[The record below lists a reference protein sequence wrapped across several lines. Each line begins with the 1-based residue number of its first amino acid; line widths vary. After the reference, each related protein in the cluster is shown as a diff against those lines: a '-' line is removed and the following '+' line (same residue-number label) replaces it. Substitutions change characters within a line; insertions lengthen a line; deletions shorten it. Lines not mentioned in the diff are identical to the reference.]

1 MTPRHEQFRE
11 NQKTVELSGLGH
23 LDLKVAYTDAGE
35 GEPVVLLHGIPAW
48 SFLYHEVI
56 PLLAEERRVLAP
68 DLLGYGYSDRR
79 DRFDRSV
86 RAQAAMILRF
96 LDAFDIERATIVGH
110 DIGGAVALILAI
122 EHADRVER
130 LVLSNIV
137 AYDSWP
143 SSSMVS
149 LGDPFVW
156 GDRTAAEL
164 TEFVAEDLAVGFAD
178 QERKEDFEHGIVAPY
193 SDEEGKTSLIRNA
206 SSLNTNHTME
216 LVDLHGKITAPT
228 LVLWGA
234 LDAWQ
239 PVSDGERLAQE
250 IPNARLKRIEE
261 AAHWVQQESPEAF
274 AREIADFL
282 TG

>member
-1 MTPRHEQFRE
+1 
-11 NQKTVELSGLGH
+11 
-23 LDLKVAYTDAGE
+23 
-35 GEPVVLLHGIPAW
+35 
-48 SFLYHEVI
+48 
-56 PLLAEERRVLAP
+56 
-68 DLLGYGYSDRR
+68 
-79 DRFDRSV
+79 
-86 RAQAAMILRF
+86 MILRF
-96 LDAFDIERATIVGH
+96 MDALDIERAAIVGH
-110 DIGGAVALILAI
+110 DIGGAVALILGI

-143 SSSMVS
+143 SSSMVN

-156 GDRTAAEL
+156 GYRTAAEL
-164 TEFVAEDLAVGFAD
+164 TEFVAEDLTVGFAA
-178 QERKEDFEHGIVAPY
+178 QERKEDFERGIVAPY

-216 LVDLHGKITAPT
+216 LVDLHEKITAPT

-261 AAHWVQQESPEAF
+261 AAHWVQQEAPEAF
-274 AREIADFL
+274 AQEIADFL
-282 TG
+282 TS